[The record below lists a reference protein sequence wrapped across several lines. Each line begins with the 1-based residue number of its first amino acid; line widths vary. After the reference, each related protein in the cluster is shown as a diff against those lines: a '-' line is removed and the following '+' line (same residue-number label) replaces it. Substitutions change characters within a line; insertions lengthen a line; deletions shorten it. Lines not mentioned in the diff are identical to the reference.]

1 MVGDLRTR
9 GPERGAVAA
18 QSYFARVRELE
29 GEHERRLRTGVK
41 LVLQFSLLRRV
52 LRRLGG
58 EIRRA
63 AALPVPRPAPG
74 AVDLTFVG
82 HASVMITTR
91 TQRVLTDPW
100 LGDRLWGL
108 RRLAAAALAPAD
120 ASDVSVILISHAHRD
135 HLHLPSLATLPRNAT
150 VVVPPGCGGFVSRL
164 GFSRVA
170 ELGAGRVYAQDDL
183 EIAAVPVRHA
193 SRRRLVRRA
202 ACGYVLRTQ
211 GRTLYFAGDTGY
223 FSGFAEIGRRF
234 SPEVALLP
242 IGGYEPISLRREH
255 MSPLDALVAFRDLGA
270 RLLVPIAWG
279 ALPLAYELPEEP
291 VLWLR
296 EEAERWGMASSLAV
310 LEAGKT
316 RRLA

>member
-1 MVGDLRTR
+1 MGGDLPRR
-9 GPERGAVAA
+9 DAERGTVAA
-18 QSYFARVRELE
+18 HSYFARVRELE
-29 GEHERRLRTGVK
+29 GLHERRLRTSAR
-41 LVLQFSLLRRV
+41 LVLQFSLLRRL
-52 LRRLGG
+52 LRRIGG

-63 AALPVPRPAPG
+63 AAQPVPRPPSG
-74 AVDLTFVG
+74 AVDLTFIG
-82 HASVMITTR
+82 HASVMLTTR

-120 ASDVSVILISHAHRD
+120 ASDVSVVLISHAHRD
-135 HLHLPSLATLPRNAT
+135 HLHLPSLAGLPRNAT
-150 VVVPPGCGGFVSRL
+150 VVVPPGCGRLVTRL

-170 ELGAGRVYAQDDL
+170 ELGVGRVYAQDDV
-183 EIAAVPVRHA
+183 EIAAVPVRHS

-211 GRTLYFAGDTGY
+211 GRTIYFAGDTGY

-234 SPEVALLP
+234 APEVALLP
-242 IGGYEPISLRREH
+242 IGGYEPMALRREH

-270 RLLVPIAWG
+270 RLLMPIAWG
-279 ALPLAYELPEEP
+279 ALPVAYELPEEP

-296 EEAERWGMASSLAV
+296 EEAERWGIASALAV
-310 LEAGKT
+310 LEPGKT